1 MLNADSMESSTGQ
14 HERRQ
19 RAPAREYIELTE
31 IAILDAA
38 LSLGT
43 LDGPGATPQAM
54 VDEVLRSLIVRDADF
69 ARAIGRLVASDY
81 LDVAHGDRG
90 WTYALTRSGQQPAAD
105 WRRHLDVSE
114 PTGPTRKLKTV
125 RRELASRRAPVLP
138 VMATH

>member
-81 LDVAHGDRG
+81 LDV
-90 WTYALTRSGQQPAAD
+90 
-105 WRRHLDVSE
+105 SE